1 MDPRGV
7 PRLLAALDTNVLVS
21 AEGLR
26 GAGRQERAKNLISTI
41 PPSLLVVP
49 AQVICELFNVLV
61 RKARRDPIDARRAA
75 AIWQDSYLV
84 IPTTETVLGRAFG
97 IAVDHHLATWDAVI
111 LAAASEAGCR
121 ALLSEDIKDGFTW
134 GGVAVVNPFAPTPHN
149 KLDDL
154 RAGFR

>member
-1 MDPRGV
+1 
-7 PRLLAALDTNVLVS
+7 
-21 AEGLR
+21 
-26 GAGRQERAKNLISTI
+26 
-41 PPSLLVVP
+41 LLVVP

-75 AIWQDSYLV
+75 AIWQDSYLM

-121 ALLSEDIKDGFTW
+121 ALLSEDIQDGFTW
-134 GGVAVVNPFAPTPHN
+134 GGVAVVNPFAPTPH
-149 KLDDL
+149 KMLDDL